1 MYDAQALEQF
11 NSKNETSYTA
21 LPEGSFSLSANEV
34 TIEPGTSVSNPATLT
49 INPYNDELKNSGKK
63 YALAFRLEKVSGN
76 ANVLKSGSVMV
87 FVLDQ
92 VVIQP
97 VVQFN
102 VNCYVG
108 QDLKE
113 TYTTTEWTME
123 MNIKKDILGT
133 QIGQYNNQAIY
144 STGPDEVYVR
154 FGDAP
159 IEGNRLQIKTQG
171 TQMNSQT
178 LFNANTWYHI
188 AYVCTGAK
196 LYLYVNG
203 QLDNSM
209 DMPGKETRVSAVSIS
224 SNSSYNRGNSFYSE
238 VRLWKKARSQK
249 EIQNNMYSCD
259 PATPGFIFYYKF
271 NEGQGYQFKDWSGNG
286 NDATTKDNTTPVWIQ
301 DVRIDGK

>member
-1 MYDAQALEQF
+1 
-11 NSKNETSYTA
+11 
-21 LPEGSFSLSANEV
+21 
-34 TIEPGTSVSNPATLT
+34 
-49 INPYNDELKNSGKK
+49 
-63 YALAFRLEKVSGN
+63 
-76 ANVLKSGSVMV
+76 
-87 FVLDQ
+87 
-92 VVIQP
+92 
-97 VVQFN
+97 
-102 VNCYVG
+102 
-108 QDLKE
+108 
-113 TYTTTEWTME
+113 ME

-171 TQMNSQT
+171 TQMNSLT

-209 DMPGKETRVSAVSIS
+209 DLPGKETRVSSVSIS

-271 NEGQGYQFKDWSGNG
+271 NEGQGNQFKDWSGNG
-286 NDATTKDNTTPVWIQ
+286 NDATTKDNSTPVWIQ